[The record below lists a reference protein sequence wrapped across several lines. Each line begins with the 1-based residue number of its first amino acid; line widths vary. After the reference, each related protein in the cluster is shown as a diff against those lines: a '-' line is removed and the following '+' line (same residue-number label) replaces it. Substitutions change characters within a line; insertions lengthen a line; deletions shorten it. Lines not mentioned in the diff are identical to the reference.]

1 MFVSTAILYNHDSPR
16 RRGNYLLHDIC
27 DGALAVADG
36 KQDKLLVGCL
46 DMLVDIGF
54 AGEYMAA
61 AHKLLQLPEPDDV
74 VIGCGVAPSIRHMAE
89 CALRAVGVDP
99 HDRLGIN
106 PAFNRPGKQP
116 QLRGDIRKAQQLLG
130 FAPKIGV
137 AELIPMVLETKSCA

>member
-1 MFVSTAILYNHDSPR
+1 
-16 RRGNYLLHDIC
+16 
-27 DGALAVADG
+27 
-36 KQDKLLVGCL
+36 
-46 DMLVDIGF
+46 
-54 AGEYMAA
+54 
-61 AHKLLQLPEPDDV
+61 
-74 VIGCGVAPSIRHMAE
+74 MAE